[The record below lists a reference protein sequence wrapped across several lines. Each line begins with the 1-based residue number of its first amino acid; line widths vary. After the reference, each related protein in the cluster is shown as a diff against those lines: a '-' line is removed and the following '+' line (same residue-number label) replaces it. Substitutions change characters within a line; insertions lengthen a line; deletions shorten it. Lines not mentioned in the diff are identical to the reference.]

1 MQTFVWA
8 NDPDN
13 ALEISGNGADL
24 EFESAEDARKGFD
37 PDFHGN
43 KKLFKVTVEE
53 VLVDE

>member
-1 MQTFVWA
+1 MQMFVWA